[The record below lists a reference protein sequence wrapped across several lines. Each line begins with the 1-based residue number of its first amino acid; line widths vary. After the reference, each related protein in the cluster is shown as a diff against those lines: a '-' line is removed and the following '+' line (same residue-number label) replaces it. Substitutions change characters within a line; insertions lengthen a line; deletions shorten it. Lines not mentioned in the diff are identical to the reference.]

1 MPLKAART
9 KTKRNKVKNIKAGTT
24 NGALCENGDMPTIE
38 PLTLTLAELA
48 ERWNM
53 SPQQVL
59 ESPHAL
65 PMYFYFDGLVFDF
78 NDKWHRANGD
88 ASVMQTLEQHK
99 TRLSTLE
106 IDLQRQTMH
115 KRGLLKLT
123 QWEEALSDEELQGQQ
138 AEADRLTQEIAR
150 LGELLKKRAE
160 ARQQRVRNGLL
171 RSAPRTLHE
180 IAQRGQTRFPQ
191 FAYMPYTPNTPAGE
205 TPAIAEGAVVALEDG
220 FPLKEQLT
228 VADLVAAMQD
238 VRSAEEK

>member
-1 MPLKAART
+1 
-9 KTKRNKVKNIKAGTT
+9 
-24 NGALCENGDMPTIE
+24 MPTIE

-59 ESPHAL
+59 ESSRAL

-88 ASVMQTLEQHK
+88 AGVLQMLEQHK

-123 QWEEALSDEELQGQQ
+123 QWEEALSDEELQSQQ
-138 AEADRLTQEIAR
+138 AEADRLSEEIPR
-150 LGELLKKRAE
+150 LTEQLKQRHDE
-160 ARQQRVRNGLL
+160 RQRRVRNGLL
-171 RSAPRTLHE
+171 RAAPRTVAD
-180 IAQRGQTRFPQ
+180 IAKRGQARFPQ
-191 FAYMPYTPNTPAGE
+191 FAYMPYSANKIEGDA
-205 TPAIAEGAVVALEDG
+205 AIADGAVVALEDG
-220 FPLKEQLT
+220 FPLKEFLT
-228 VADLVAAMQD
+228 TADLVVAMVD
-238 VRSAEEK
+238 VRAAEESAA

>member
-1 MPLKAART
+1 
-9 KTKRNKVKNIKAGTT
+9 
-24 NGALCENGDMPTIE
+24 MPTIE

-48 ERWNM
+48 ERWNL

-88 ASVMQTLEQHK
+88 ASVLQTLDQHK
-99 TRLSTLE
+99 TRLGTLE
-106 IDLQRQTMH
+106 IDLQRQAMH

-123 QWEEALSDEELQGQQ
+123 QWEEALSDEEMQSQQ
-138 AEADRLTQEIAR
+138 TEADRLTEEIAV
-150 LGELLKKRAE
+150 LSAQLKQRAE
-160 ARQQRVRNGLL
+160 ERQRRVRNGLL
-171 RSAPRTLHE
+171 RAAPRTLQD

-191 FAYMPYTPNTPAGE
+191 FAYMPHTPHSSIAPAIE
-205 TPAIAEGAVVALEDG
+205 TVAIAEGAVVALEDG
-220 FPLKEQLT
+220 FPLKEALA

-238 VRSAEEK
+238 VRAAEERARN

>member
-1 MPLKAART
+1 
-9 KTKRNKVKNIKAGTT
+9 
-24 NGALCENGDMPTIE
+24 MPTIE

-48 ERWNM
+48 ERWNL

-88 ASVMQTLEQHK
+88 ASVQQTLERHK
-99 TRLSTLE
+99 TRLGTLE
-106 IDLQRQTMH
+106 IDLQRQAMH

-123 QWEEALSDEELQGQQ
+123 QWEEALSDEEMQSQQ
-138 AEADRLTQEIAR
+138 AEADRLTEDIAH
-150 LGELLKKRAE
+150 LSAQLKQRAE
-160 ARQQRVRNGLL
+160 ERQHRVRNGLL
-171 RSAPRTLHE
+171 RAAPRTLND
-180 IAQRGQTRFPQ
+180 IGQHGQARFPQ
-191 FAYMPYTPNTPAGE
+191 FAYMPHTPHSPSASVTSAPAAAAGD

-220 FPLKEQLT
+220 FPLKEMLT

-238 VRSAEEK
+238 VRLAETKQA

>member
-1 MPLKAART
+1 
-9 KTKRNKVKNIKAGTT
+9 
-24 NGALCENGDMPTIE
+24 MPTIE

-48 ERWNM
+48 ERWNL

-88 ASVMQTLEQHK
+88 ASVLQTLDQHK
-99 TRLSTLE
+99 TRLGTLE
-106 IDLQRQTMH
+106 IDLQRQAMH

-123 QWEEALSDEELQGQQ
+123 QWEEALSDEEMQSQQ
-138 AEADRLTQEIAR
+138 AEADRLTEEIAV
-150 LGELLKKRAE
+150 LSAQLKQRAE
-160 ARQQRVRNGLL
+160 ERQRRVRNGLL
-171 RSAPRTLHE
+171 RAAPRTLQD

-191 FAYMPYTPNTPAGE
+191 FAYMPHTPHSSIAPASE
-205 TPAIAEGAVVALEDG
+205 TVAIAEGAVVALEDG
-220 FPLKEQLT
+220 FPLKEALA

-238 VRSAEEK
+238 VRAAEERARN

>member
-1 MPLKAART
+1 
-9 KTKRNKVKNIKAGTT
+9 
-24 NGALCENGDMPTIE
+24 MPTIE

-59 ESPHAL
+59 ESPRAL

-88 ASVMQTLEQHK
+88 AGVVQTLEQHK

-123 QWEEALSDEELQGQQ
+123 QWEEALSDEELHNQQ
-138 AEADRLTQEIAR
+138 AEADRLTEEIPQLSER
-150 LGELLKKRAE
+150 LTQRREE
-160 ARQQRVRNGLL
+160 RQRRVRNGLL
-171 RSAPRTLHE
+171 RAAPRTVAD
-180 IAQRGQTRFPQ
+180 IARHGETRFPQ
-191 FAYMPYTPNTPAGE
+191 FAYMPHTPAKTEGE
-205 TPAIAEGAVVALEDG
+205 AAIADGAVVALEDG
-220 FPLKEQLT
+220 FPLKELLT
-228 VADLVAAMQD
+228 TADLVAAMVD
-238 VRSAEEK
+238 VRAAEASAGA

>member
-1 MPLKAART
+1 
-9 KTKRNKVKNIKAGTT
+9 
-24 NGALCENGDMPTIE
+24 MPTIE

-59 ESPHAL
+59 ESPRAL

-88 ASVMQTLEQHK
+88 AGVVQTLEQHK

-123 QWEEALSDEELQGQQ
+123 QWEEALSDEELQSQQ
-138 AEADRLTQEIAR
+138 AEADRLTEEIPQ
-150 LGELLKKRAE
+150 LDEQLKQRRDE
-160 ARQQRVRNGLL
+160 RQRRVRNGLL
-171 RSAPRTLHE
+171 RAAPRTVAD
-180 IAQRGQTRFPQ
+180 IAKRGETRFPQ
-191 FAYMPYTPNTPAGE
+191 FAYMPHPSEGE
-205 TPAIAEGAVVALEDG
+205 QAIAAGAVVALEDG
-220 FPLKEQLT
+220 FPLKEFLG
-228 VADLVAAMQD
+228 VADLVASMAD
-238 VRSAEEK
+238 VRRAEDSAA

>member
-1 MPLKAART
+1 
-9 KTKRNKVKNIKAGTT
+9 
-24 NGALCENGDMPTIE
+24 MPTIE

-88 ASVMQTLEQHK
+88 AVVEQTLEQYK

-106 IDLQRQTMH
+106 IDLQRQAMH

-123 QWEEALSDEELQGQQ
+123 QWEEALSEEELQSQQ
-138 AEADRLTQEIAR
+138 AEADRLSEEIPQ
-150 LGELLKKRAE
+150 LSQQLKQRSE
-160 ARQQRVRNGLL
+160 ERQRHVRNGLL
-171 RSAPRTLHE
+171 RAAPRTVGE
-180 IAQRGQTRFPQ
+180 IAKRGQTRFPQ
-191 FAYMPYTPNTPAGE
+191 FAYMPHTPAKAEGE
-205 TPAIAEGAVVALEDG
+205 QAIAEGAVVALEDG
-220 FPLKEQLT
+220 FPLKEFLT
-228 VADLVAAMQD
+228 TADLVASMAD
-238 VRSAEEK
+238 VRLAEQRR